1 MGDLKRILI
10 MLDILKRYAQEEH
23 GATAIEYGLIAT
35 GIGVAIA
42 ATVGLIGGDL
52 DGFLASVRTYLSI

>member
-1 MGDLKRILI
+1 
-10 MLDILKRYAQEEH
+10 MLDIFKRYAQEED

-52 DGFLASVRTYLSI
+52 DAFLASVRAYLTI